1 MNDCKKLRKALA
13 LIDEVLGFH
22 WNNKKINQQ
31 FLALL
36 DSSAFDLDEAIKYLE
51 EYEVSDE

>member
-1 MNDCKKLRKALA
+1 MNDLEQLRKALA

-36 DSSAFDLDEAIKYLE
+36 DSSAIDLDEAIKYLE
-51 EYEVSDE
+51 EYEVSDD